1 MHEKPVMIITGTRT
15 SIGRLLAEH
24 YVTQGF
30 QVIGCSRHEI
40 DFDLENYNHFF
51 LDVSDELS
59 VKKMF
64 SEIRKTYGRLDI
76 LINNASVASSNYVFL
91 TSIKEVNN
99 ALSTNVAG
107 SILFCREAIK
117 LMKNNNF
124 GRIINMSSIQVPL
137 ASEGTSLYGATK
149 AAVEQF
155 SKVLSREVFSFGI
168 SVNTLSLSAV
178 ENTSMEKDLTKE
190 ARKKLLDQTVSKS
203 LISISD
209 VTNALDFF
217 MSTKSKVV
225 TNQVLYLG
233 GI

>member
-30 QVIGCSRHEI
+30 QVIGCSRHKI

-64 SEIRKTYGRLDI
+64 SEIRKTYGRLDV
-76 LINNASVASSNYVFL
+76 LINNAGVASSNYVFL
-91 TSIKEVNN
+91 TSIKEINA

-124 GRIINMSSIQVPL
+124 GRIINMSSVQVSV

-149 AAVEQF
+149 AAIEQF
-155 SKVLSREVFSFGI
+155 SKVLSREVFPFGI

-203 LISISD
+203 LISIND

-225 TNQVLYLG
+225 TNQVLYIG

>member
-15 SIGRLLAEH
+15 SIGRLLAER

-30 QVIGCSRHEI
+30 QVIGCSRNAI
-40 DFDLENYNHFF
+40 DFDLENYKHFS
-51 LDVSDELS
+51 LDISDELS
-59 VKKMF
+59 AKKMF

-76 LINNASVASSNYVFL
+76 LINNAGVASSNYVFL
-91 TSIKEVNN
+91 TSIKEIDN
-99 ALSTNVAG
+99 ALKTNVVG

-124 GRIINMSSIQVPL
+124 GRIINLSSIQVPL
-137 ASEGTSLYGATK
+137 SSEGTSLYGATK

-178 ENTSMEKDLTKE
+178 ENTSMERDLTKE
-190 ARKKLLDQTVSKS
+190 ARKKLIDETISKS

-225 TNQVLYLG
+225 TNQTLYLG

>member
-64 SEIRKTYGRLDI
+64 SEIRKTYGRLDV
-76 LINNASVASSNYVFL
+76 LINNAGVTSSNYVFL
-91 TSIKEVNN
+91 TSIKEVDA

-124 GRIINMSSIQVPL
+124 GRIINMSSIQVSI

-149 AAVEQF
+149 AAIEQF

-225 TNQVLYLG
+225 TNQVLYIG